1 MRGEK
6 VMKKQYQ
13 SPELELLVL
22 KTNDFLNTSGD
33 AVAADCFDAT
43 NYRFGEQF

>member
-1 MRGEK
+1 
-6 VMKKQYQ
+6 MKKQYQ

-22 KTNDFLNTSGD
+22 KTNDFLSTSGD

-43 NYRFGEQF
+43 NYPFGEQF

>member
-1 MRGEK
+1 
-6 VMKKQYQ
+6 MKKQYQ

-33 AVAADCFDAT
+33 AVAVDCFDEER
-43 NYRFGEQF
+43 YPFGAQF

>member
-1 MRGEK
+1 
-6 VMKKQYQ
+6 MKKQYQ

-33 AVAADCFDAT
+33 AVAADCFDASS
-43 NYRFGEQF
+43 YPFGEQF